1 MQVSTG
7 DRALLFSGVWYLP
20 RGKPHPSATTLITLS
35 FYIVTVR
42 LFQTTVLK
50 GFYFIIFL
58 SKQKNTHLYLGVHEN
73 TSEASVPDDMGAG
86 EQNMTMMQKQRI
98 R

>member
-35 FYIVTVR
+35 FNIVTVR

-50 GFYFIIFL
+50 GFYFFFNQI
-58 SKQKNTHLYLGVHEN
+58 KKTH
-73 TSEASVPDDMGAG
+73 ASIWVCMRTQVRPVSL
-86 EQNMTMMQKQRI
+86 TI
-98 R
+98 

>member
-35 FYIVTVR
+35 FNIVTVR

-50 GFYFIIFL
+50 GFYFIIFF
-58 SKQKNTHLYLGVHEN
+58 KQTNKKNTHLYLGVHEN
-73 TSEASVPDDMGAG
+73 TSEASVPDDTGARK
-86 EQNMTMMQKQRI
+86 QNMTIM
-98 R
+98 